1 MTLEGDQVSTRP
13 TTILMMLA
21 AIALSAA
28 CHPEPPPAPPVPRP
42 APGQLAHARRAADS
56 SALVQRNADARAR
69 DSFPAGVER
78 RTQGL
83 ADQIRLARNAYLTA
97 ETSAELREEL
107 GTIVQFEVASATLLR
122 AGRTALDRK
131 AVILTANPDVRLRLV
146 GATDGRGSARYNL
159 ALGDRRA
166 RAVKHYL
173 ITRGIDAAR
182 LDATSSGE
190 TAPLESGESEA
201 SWARNRRVEFV
212 IVSGDSPL
220 ALRQAG
226 WER

>member
-1 MTLEGDQVSTRP
+1 MTLEGDQVSMRP

-28 CHPEPPPAPPVPRP
+28 CHLEPPPGPPVPRP
-42 APGQLAHARRAADS
+42 ALGQLAHPSRSADS
-56 SALVQRNADARAR
+56 SALVQRNADAHTR
-69 DSFPAGVER
+69 DSFPAVVER

-83 ADQIRLARNAYLTA
+83 ADQILHARNAYLAA
-97 ETSAELREEL
+97 ETSAGLREEL
-107 GTIVQFEVASATLLR
+107 GTIVQFDVASARLLP

-131 AVILTANPDVRLRLV
+131 AVILMANPKVHLRLV
-146 GATDGRGSARYNL
+146 GASDGRGSARYNL

-173 ITRGIDAAR
+173 ITRGIDAER

-190 TAPLESGESEA
+190 TAPLDSGQSETA
-201 SWARNRRVEFV
+201 WAQNRRVEFV

-220 ALRQAG
+220 ALLQAG